1 LFLSSEKNYFWRAWI
16 IALSALLTA
25 GVTYRSAAAKQQL
38 IESQASPISIP
49 LKEFPLKIN
58 EWSGRDISTDYPIQK
73 ATGCNDYLLRVYKK
87 SKREWINLYITFNAQ
102 PRKMVGHRPEVCFTA
117 SGWNLLND
125 EKTEFATTSGKKI
138 PCVKYLFEKPVW
150 PRDEMTV
157 LNYYIFNGRLTDDH
171 KDFSS
176 IKWRRLTG
184 DNDQV
189 RYVTQVQISS
199 SNEEA
204 AEDAAA
210 EMTDLITEFF
220 PKETKE

>member
-38 IESQASPISIP
+38 IE
-49 LKEFPLKIN
+49 
-58 EWSGRDISTDYPIQK
+58 
-73 ATGCNDYLLRVYKK
+73 